1 MAQSGYTPIVL
12 YTSTTPGVVPTAG
25 NLVTGELGLNAAD
38 GKLFYKNSGNNTV
51 TQLAGLSGY
60 SGYSG
65 GTGTN
70 GTSGYSGFSGY
81 SGAGASLSITDFT
94 ATGGQTTFTVTYTVG
109 LVEGVYRNGIKLGQA
124 DFTATNGTSIVL
136 NTGATA
142 GDLIEVVA
150 FIANAI
156 VGTSGYSGYSGTNGT
171 NGTSGYSG
179 YSGTNGTNGTSG
191 YSGYSGTNGSA
202 GASGFSG
209 YSGTNG
215 ASGTSGY
222 SGSGISGFSGYS
234 GAGAAASIPAG
245 SVLLFYQSAAPTG
258 WTQVTS
264 VNDVALRLVSG
275 SGGSTGGT
283 TAFSTVFT
291 NQTPTINVSGLAAG
305 ATTLSTAQM
314 PSHTHNSGLYKNCG
328 GSNLPSVG
336 NAGCFAGASWVTSST
351 GGGGSHTHTISGSA
365 SSSAI
370 TLNVQYANVIICSK
384 N

>member
-38 GKLFYKNSGNNTV
+38 GKLFYKNSATSTV
-51 TQLAGLSGY
+51 TTLAGLSGY

-70 GTSGYSGFSGY
+70 GTSGYSGY
-81 SGAGASLSITDFT
+81 SGFGGTTLSTTDFT
-94 ATGGQTTFTVTYTVG
+94 ATAGQTVFTVTYSPS
-109 LVEGVYRNGIKLGQA
+109 LLQGVYRNGVKLGQA
-124 DFTATNGTSIVL
+124 DYTATNGTSITL
-136 NTGATA
+136 NTGAVT
-142 GDLIEVVA
+142 GDLIQVQSFVSSSV
-150 FIANAI
+150 

-191 YSGYSGTNGSA
+191 YSGYSGTNGTN
-202 GASGFSG
+202 GASGTSG
-209 YSGTNG
+209 YSGTNGTNG

-234 GAGAAASIPAG
+234 GSAATASIPTG

-264 VNDVALRLVSG
+264 LNDYSLRLVSG
-275 SGGSTGGT
+275 TGGTTGGT

-291 NQTPTINVSGLAAG
+291 NQTPSINVSGLSAG
-305 ATTLSTAQM
+305 ATTLSTTQM
-314 PSHTHNSGLYKNCG
+314 PSHYHSNGAKSCG
-328 GSNLPSVG
+328 TGGYTSCGFASPSIINTG
-336 NAGCFAGASWVTSST
+336 ST
-351 GGGGSHTHTISGSA
+351 GGGGSHTHSISGSA